1 MNSDNEESFVADVL
15 RYFDLT
21 VRKIPIENDANKRR
35 LSPDFVASDGVHS
48 YLMELKTK
56 FDNESVKDS
65 RQRGI
70 NEKLVYHEI
79 TSTERQNNIRTI
91 IKEAAKQLLARR
103 DQENADFCIIILLA
117 TGVNEIPFREQFK
130 NSLYGKVKLLIK
142 GDSVDIKE
150 CFYYTNSDF
159 FNFRDILDG
168 AILIGENN
176 LTFCLNNLSPRYL
189 ALKTSSLTQKL
200 LHGVTDP
207 LKLENENKTF
217 IIDGDVD
224 RDNADALQDYIIKK
238 YGVLAVTPLPM
249 NYITLMSKL
258 DKNIK

>member
-1 MNSDNEESFVADVL
+1 MNSDNEENFVADVL
-15 RYFDLT
+15 KYFDLT
-21 VRKIPIENDANKRR
+21 VRKIPIENDVNKRR
-35 LSPDFVASDGVHS
+35 LSPDFVVSDGEHK

-56 FDNESVKDS
+56 FDNESVKDA
-65 RQRGI
+65 RKRGM

-79 TSTERQNNIRTI
+79 TSTERKNNIRTI

-117 TGVNEIPFREQFK
+117 TGVNEILFREQFK
-130 NSLYGKVKLLIK
+130 NSLYGKVKLLVK
-142 GDSVDIKE
+142 GDFVDVKE

-159 FNFRDILDG
+159 FNYRDILDG

-176 LTFCLNNLSPRYL
+176 LTLCLNNLSPRYL
-189 ALKTSSLTQKL
+189 ALKKSSLTQKL

-207 LKLENENKTF
+207 LKLENDNKTF
-217 IIDGDVD
+217 LIDDDID
-224 RDNADALQDYIIKK
+224 RDNADALQNYLIEK
-238 YGVLAVTPLPM
+238 YDVSSVTPLPM

-258 DKNIK
+258 DKSIE